1 MSSISSISSNSVD
14 FVPNTSAGKV
24 SNSGAKAFSGQQAQ
38 IYKINFNRLQNS
50 VEYSNYLNNR
60 FDNIPQPVPTGPS
73 WTPTQNNPTL
83 PYIHLRYNPDCT
95 PNDYENNN
103 YYTYKKFVNYC

>member
-1 MSSISSISSNSVD
+1 MSISQSMQSNSVD

-24 SNSGAKAFSGQQAQ
+24 SNSGARAFSGQQAQ

-50 VEYSNYLNNR
+50 VDYSNYLNHR
-60 FDNIPQPVPTGPS
+60 WDTPPQPVPSDPS
-73 WTPTQNNPTL
+73 WTPTQNNPNL